1 MHIKSLNNKHGKYSA
16 TFSRIFSGDKI
27 TCIGKLWK
35 YNVCVFMNNFKCKS
49 LSYFRV
55 AFIFIESIKKFLIQL
70 FNFQNV
76 KNDILYIKTNIS
88 IHISFITIVFSRFS
102 LVYNW
107 RSANYHCL
115 WIRLSGR
122 MHQLKQW

>member
-76 KNDILYIKTNIS
+76 KMIFCTLRLISPSILVLLQLY
-88 IHISFITIVFSRFS
+88 FLGF
-102 LVYNW
+102 
-107 RSANYHCL
+107 L
-115 WIRLSGR
+115 WCIIEGV
-122 MHQLKQW
+122 QIIIAYEYD